1 MCKKTFFSGYFLFSF
16 NALFITLVAQMR
28 FMDGASNQI
37 IVFLLVS
44 TGIILLLAL
53 LTIALLYLHMK
64 RRYAYEKSISTLN
77 ESHEKAILKTQVE
90 IQEQTFYTI
99 SREIHDNINLNLT
112 LAKLRLNTI
121 DWNNMNIAKTSV
133 SDSIDIVGTAINDL
147 SDLSRS
153 MNSEV
158 IKHMGLINA
167 LQKEIK
173 RIEAFTR
180 LKIDYTV
187 TGEPT
192 FMACEKELFIFRMIQ
207 EAFNNV
213 LKHAKATIASLSL
226 NYSASVLKIIVKDDG
241 SGFDKEAVN
250 SKKDNNA
257 GLKNMEARA
266 KLFNGDMALQTC
278 PGKGTEVYITIP
290 I

>member
-1 MCKKTFFSGYFLFSF
+1 
-16 NALFITLVAQMR
+16 
-28 FMDGASNQI
+28 
-37 IVFLLVS
+37 
-44 TGIILLLAL
+44 
-53 LTIALLYLHMK
+53 
-64 RRYAYEKSISTLN
+64 
-77 ESHEKAILKTQVE
+77 
-90 IQEQTFYTI
+90 
-99 SREIHDNINLNLT
+99 
-112 LAKLRLNTI
+112 
-121 DWNNMNIAKTSV
+121 
-133 SDSIDIVGTAINDL
+133 
-147 SDLSRS
+147 

-180 LKIDYTV
+180 LKIDYTI
-187 TGEPT
+187 TGEPM

-226 NYSASVLKIIVKDDG
+226 NYSSSKLNVVIKDDG
-241 SGFDKEAVN
+241 SGFDKEAVS

-266 KLFNGDMALQTC
+266 KLFNGEMALQTC